1 DRKPL
6 VEKLSD
12 LPKDALL
19 KQVEAQV
26 RQMKANND
34 DADLLEALLEYW
46 ETNAETLTAA
56 APSLKFFEPP
66 NDWTKRKCSP

>member
-1 DRKPL
+1 M
-6 VEKLSD
+6 EKLSD

-46 ETNAETLTAA
+46 VSFFGCDGNSSIMYIKQKRHKLTL
-56 APSLKFFEPP
+56 PQC
-66 NDWTKRKCSP
+66 NH